1 MLNSFLCHCCH
12 CAWMHINLFSNQE
25 TRDLRRK
32 LQRNMGNGEQN
43 GSSKYMFILGKS
55 PQVQIILKIT
65 EEHKCRKNGR
75 CCETKVEVAIGV
87 LDGIF

>member
-1 MLNSFLCHCCH
+1 
-12 CAWMHINLFSNQE
+12 
-25 TRDLRRK
+25 
-32 LQRNMGNGEQN
+32 MGNGEQN